1 MKTLALACIALV
13 TFSLPLFSQDQQE
26 EAVKDNE
33 KKKPAD
39 VGKMLVEMPVKAM
52 LADAGKREVEMP
64 IKRDSVPAPK
74 EGKVA
79 PGKVNWHASFD
90 KAVEAAAKSGKPVLL
105 FQMLGKLD
113 QEWC

>member
-1 MKTLALACIALV
+1 MGRLV
-13 TFSLPLFSQDQQE
+13 QKFGGTS
-26 EAVKDNE
+26 V
-33 KKKPAD
+33 AD
-39 VGKMLVEMPVKAM
+39 VGKMMVEMPVKLM
-52 LADAGKREVEMP
+52 LADLRKGEVEMP
-64 IKRDSVPAPK
+64 IKRDSAPAPK
-74 EGKVA
+74 EGAVA